1 MGQLVASAFEDELEE
16 TIFGRLEI
24 TCHSVL
30 RKHDVHDVL
39 EASYKAIICCVPHRF
54 VSSVFLVND
63 PSSRLWCQGIRPTMM
78 SDRQSYS
85 CSEVTANLWASVWN
99 SRPRHS
105 TGLTLRR
112 AGYFSSRIGGTCCP
126 WKRRIITTWMGT
138 RRRLSQSS
146 GTPGPLPNQAL
157 LLQTQFGAFGRS
169 MDSAA

>member
-1 MGQLVASAFEDELEE
+1 MASAFEDELEE

-30 RKHDVHDVL
+30 RKHDVHDV
-39 EASYKAIICCVPHRF
+39 F
-54 VSSVFLVND
+54 VSSVFLVHD
-63 PSSRLWCQGIRPTMM
+63 PSSRLWCQGIRSTMM

-146 GTPGPLPNQAL
+146 GTPWPADRSGVTNEVLK
-157 LLQTQFGAFGRS
+157 LLQDGYYVGWISPTRRFS
-169 MDSAA
+169 PTWT